1 MRWLFTIA
9 LFALITSFEHD
20 DNAVLQH
27 RFIVLPAS
35 QLVID
40 GKTNVNKFQCSISR
54 YSGTDTLVLQESGTK
69 GKPIFIKGY
78 VGLQAS
84 SFDCGMTAM
93 TKDFTKTIKAK
104 QHPQIGIDFKS
115 FERLPNYGNAM
126 DKFKGTL
133 AISIAGISH
142 PFEMECTVEPNSN
155 GIINLK
161 GGRQFQF
168 SDFALTAPTK
178 MLGAI
183 KVDDKL
189 EVHFHLVLQLDV
201 NN

>member
-1 MRWLFTIA
+1 MRWLLIVA
-9 LFALITSFEHD
+9 LFSLVSAFSRED
-20 DNAVLQH
+20 SAVLRH

-35 QLVID
+35 QLIIH
-40 GKTNVNKFQCSISR
+40 GKTNVNKFQCAIAR
-54 YSGTDTLVLQESGTK
+54 YSGTDTLVLQEGGVK

-84 SFDCGMTAM
+84 SFDCGMSAM

-115 FERLPNYGNAM
+115 FERLPNYGNTV

-142 PFEMECTVEPNSN
+142 PFDMECTVEPNSN
-155 GIINLK
+155 GIVNLK
-161 GGRQFQF
+161 GGRKFQF
-168 SDFALTAPTK
+168 SDFDLFAPTK

-183 KVDDKL
+183 KVDDTL
-189 EVHFHLVLQLDV
+189 EVHFHLVLQLDA